1 MTIMAMS
8 LMLRTI
14 STILSRKNNNMKN
27 SLKLLMATIL
37 AFVLSACGFFRSSN
51 VDTDV
56 DLTPIEDSVECCEG
70 SDEDC
75 KKDCDDGDHEDC
87 DDDDNDRAASVTT
100 ETSYVASILN
110 PTKQNYTY
118 TITVSQAGSPT
129 YVRKVTDD
137 FELINRMVPY
147 RGELITIDQWMEII
161 SPTPVQ

>member
-1 MTIMAMS
+1 
-8 LMLRTI
+8 
-14 STILSRKNNNMKN
+14 MKN

-37 AFVLSACGFFRSSN
+37 AFVLSACGFSRPSN

-70 SDEDC
+70 A
-75 KKDCDDGDHEDC
+75 DDDRRLTGRPTTTDSGKQAASSKRKRSKRKATQRKRP
-87 DDDDNDRAASVTT
+87 DDDNDRAASVTT

-137 FELINRMVPY
+137 FELINGMVPY
-147 RGELITIDQWMEII
+147 RGGLITIDQWMEII